1 MIITGNMQMAQ
12 RIKNITLLGLFLV
25 TGIVP
30 AVRLKLFFGFKAIQ
44 VEFVIETLSE

>member
-1 MIITGNMQMAQ
+1 MTGNVKMAQ
-12 RIKNITLLGLFLV
+12 RIKNVTLLGLLGV

-30 AVRLKLFFGFKAIQ
+30 AVRLKLFSGFNAIH